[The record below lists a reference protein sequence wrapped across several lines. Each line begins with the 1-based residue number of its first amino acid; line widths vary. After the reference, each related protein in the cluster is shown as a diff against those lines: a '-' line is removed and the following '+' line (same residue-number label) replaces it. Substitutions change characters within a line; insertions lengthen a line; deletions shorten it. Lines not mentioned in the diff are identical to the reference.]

1 MFINGYNLPIYNY
14 LKTYSEKKANIF
26 HMPGHK
32 LSKGIP
38 YELTQDIL
46 KLDITEIY
54 GSDNLHCPEGIIRDA
69 QQLAAQA
76 FGAEHTFFLVNGST
90 CGVQAAL
97 LSVCQRDDIVLVSRD
112 AHKSFLAALILSG
125 ARPVFIQPRFDENFS
140 ISAEVSIN
148 DIKSA
153 LDKYPEA
160 KAVFLTRPNYYGI
173 CCDIQQISNLVHSKG
188 KVLIVD
194 EAHGAHL
201 GFCEQLP
208 QSSIRLGADI
218 CIQSAHKTLPA
229 LTQSAYLHVRGPR
242 IDMEKLRFNLAM
254 LQTSSP
260 SYILMAFLD
269 IAREIMQKEGGP
281 RLDNLVANITI
292 FINDL
297 HSNTSLC
304 ALTQDALPRG
314 IENDITRLVIN
325 TRSSGLTG
333 YEAEKVLRKSFNTY
347 IEMSDYQNI
356 VLISTIADD
365 IISFSKLYTALKEID
380 RQGRYNMPLKKQKIV
395 TLHIPRVSM
404 TPSET
409 YYAKKETISLH
420 NSCGRICAGAITPY
434 PPGIP
439 VIYPGEVFEEDT
451 VDYLENTIGAGG
463 SVIGITDG
471 CVLVVS

>member
-1 MFINGYNLPIYNY
+1 
-14 LKTYSEKKANIF
+14 
-26 HMPGHK
+26 MPGHK

-97 LSVCQRDDIVLVSRD
+97 LSVCQRDDVVLVSRD

-125 ARPVFIQPRFDENFS
+125 ARPVFIKPRFDENFC
-140 ISAEVSIN
+140 ISAEVSVD
-148 DIKSA
+148 DIKKA
-153 LDKYPEA
+153 LDEHPEA

-173 CCDIQQISNLVHSKG
+173 CCDIQQISNLVHDKG
-188 KVLIVD
+188 KILIVD

-201 GFCEQLP
+201 GFCDQLP
-208 QSSIRLGADI
+208 QSSIKLGADI

-229 LTQSAYLHVRGPR
+229 LTQSAYMHVRGPR
-242 IDMEKLRFNLAM
+242 IDMGKLRFNLAM

-281 RLDNLVANITI
+281 RLDNLVGNLTI

-304 ALTQDALPRG
+304 ALTQDALPRDV
-314 IENDITRLVIN
+314 ENDITRLVIN

-333 YEAEKVLRKSFNTY
+333 YEAEKLLRKSFNTY
-347 IEMSDYQNI
+347 IEMSDSQNI

-365 IISFSKLYTALKEID
+365 VISFSKLYTAMREID
-380 RQGRYNMPLKKQKIV
+380 RQGRYNMPLKKQKIN
-395 TLHIPRVSM
+395 TLHIPRVIM
-404 TPSET
+404 TPCET
-409 YYAKKETISLH
+409 YYAKKETIRLYD
-420 NSCGRICAGAITPY
+420 SCGRVCAGVITPY

-439 VIYPGEVFEEDT
+439 ILYPGEVFEEHT
-451 VDYLENTIGAGG
+451 IEYLKSIISDGG
-463 SVIGITDG
+463 NITGITDG
-471 CVLVVS
+471 CVEVVS

>member
-1 MFINGYNLPIYNY
+1 
-14 LKTYSEKKANIF
+14 
-26 HMPGHK
+26 MPGHK

-97 LSVCQRDDIVLVSRD
+97 LSVCQRDDVVLVSRD

-125 ARPVFIQPRFDENFS
+125 ARPVFIQPRFDDNFC
-140 ISAEVSIN
+140 IPAEVSVY
-148 DIKSA
+148 DIKNA
-153 LDKYPEA
+153 LDNYPEA

-173 CCDIQQISNLVHSKG
+173 CCDIEQISNLVHSKG

-208 QSSIRLGADI
+208 QSSIKLGADI

-292 FINDL
+292 LINDL

-333 YEAEKVLRKSFNTY
+333 YEAEKLLRKSFNTY

-365 IISFSKLYTALKEID
+365 VISFSKLYTAMKEID
-380 RQGRYNMPLKKQKIV
+380 RQGRYNMPLKKQKIR
-395 TLHIPRVSM
+395 TLRMARVIM

-409 YYAKKETISLH
+409 YYAKKETISLR
-420 NSCGRICAGAITPY
+420 NSCGRICASAITPY

-451 VDYLENTIGAGG
+451 VEYLKNIIDAGG
-463 SVIGITDG
+463 NVIGVTDG

>member
-1 MFINGYNLPIYNY
+1 
-14 LKTYSEKKANIF
+14 
-26 HMPGHK
+26 MPGHK

-97 LSVCQRDDIVLVSRD
+97 LSVCQRDDVVLVSRD

-125 ARPVFIQPRFDENFS
+125 ARPVFIKPRFDENFC
-140 ISAEVSIN
+140 ISAEVSVD
-148 DIKSA
+148 DIKKA
-153 LDKYPEA
+153 LDEHPEA

-173 CCDIQQISNLVHSKG
+173 CCDIQQISNLVHDKG
-188 KVLIVD
+188 KILIVD

-201 GFCEQLP
+201 GFCDQLP
-208 QSSIRLGADI
+208 QSTIKQGADI

-229 LTQSAYLHVRGPR
+229 LTQSAYMHVRGPR
-242 IDMEKLRFNLAM
+242 IDMGKLRFNLAM

-281 RLDNLVANITI
+281 RLDNLVGNLTI

-304 ALTQDALPRG
+304 ALTQDALPRDV
-314 IENDITRLVIN
+314 ENDITRLVIN

-333 YEAEKVLRKSFNTY
+333 YEAEKLLRKSFNTY
-347 IEMSDYQNI
+347 IEMSDSQNI

-365 IISFSKLYTALKEID
+365 VISFSKLYTAMREID
-380 RQGRYNMPLKKQKIV
+380 RQGRYNMPLKKQKIN
-395 TLHIPRVSM
+395 TLHIPRVIM
-404 TPSET
+404 TPCET
-409 YYAKKETISLH
+409 YYAKKETIRLYD
-420 NSCGRICAGAITPY
+420 SCGRVCAGVITPY

-439 VIYPGEVFEEDT
+439 ILYPGEVFEEHT
-451 VDYLENTIGAGG
+451 IEYLKSIISDGG
-463 SVIGITDG
+463 NITGITDG
-471 CVLVVS
+471 CVEVVS